1 MIATLRDLLR
11 RRLDSPLSAAME
23 AGQRLH
29 VKTGQAAACAGLLP
43 WAAVNARLSAQALV
57 EGEVSVMRAG
67 REVPLEML
75 TRLSP
80 DGRRVL
86 LDAQLQALCQGGAS
100 LVLLGMHRHVQALA
114 ALAAMVERHV
124 EAPVTINAYASFT
137 RDGAFQIHRDGHDV
151 LVVQITGR
159 KRWFCHGRRSDP
171 PFGGD
176 TVDPRRDPGPPE
188 AEMVLAPGDLLFLP
202 RGDYHRA
209 EVAEAGGQ
217 SLHLT
222 LAIQRPDGAEVL
234 RWRLRE
240 MADRLAAPVPV
251 DPSARGAYEAQL
263 KAVLADLS
271 AGLDLGRFQAAQA
284 AARPLAGAMALGLAT
299 GAGGP
304 EDAVLVQPAL
314 RRRPALPATGPADI
328 RAGGV
333 TIRLNAPECAILAL
347 LLDRDIATMGEIL
360 AGLPSE
366 EPAALRAAVAALG
379 RRGLIFLTAP

>member
-1 MIATLRDLLR
+1 M
-11 RRLDSPLSAAME
+11 SAAME

-43 WAAVNARLSAQALV
+43 WAAVNARLSAQALM

-75 TRLSP
+75 TRLV
-80 DGRRVL
+80 GGQRVL
-86 LDAQLQALCQGGAS
+86 LDAQLQTLCQGGAS

-151 LVVQITGR
+151 LVVQIAGS

-171 PFGGD
+171 PFGGE

-188 AEMVLAPGDLLFLP
+188 AEMVLEPGDLLFVP
-202 RGDYHRA
+202 KGDYHRA
-209 EVAEAGGQ
+209 EVADAGGQ

-222 LAIQRPDGAEVL
+222 VAIQRPDGAEVL

-240 MADRLAAPVPV
+240 MADRLAAPVPM
-251 DPSARGAYEAQL
+251 DPSAMGAYEAQL
-263 KAVLADLS
+263 KAVLADLC
-271 AGLDLGRFQAAQA
+271 AGLDLDRFRAAQA

-299 GAGGP
+299 GADGP

-314 RRRPALPATGPADI
+314 RRRPVLPATGPADI

-333 TIRLNAPECAILAL
+333 TTHLNAQECAILAL
-347 LLDRDIATMGEIL
+347 LLDRDIATTGEIL

-366 EPAALRAAVAALG
+366 DPAALRAAVAALA
-379 RRGLIFLTAP
+379 RRGLVFLTAS